1 MTKET
6 LRPAKLVDS
15 ELHSWYVCT
24 TKPRA
29 EKVAARELHGAG
41 IECYLPLL
49 KTRRKWSDRMKWV
62 ELPLFR
68 SYVFVRVNKDNYT
81 KVTAQYS
88 VSRFVTFEG
97 RAAPIPDEQIETIR
111 LLLNEGAE
119 LEVVSD
125 KLSPGEKIIVQAGP
139 FLGLQGELIEY
150 RGKRKVLIQIGELS
164 EGLLVTIPL
173 ELLARDQKII

>member
-1 MTKET
+1 MAKESI
-6 LRPAKLVDS
+6 RPAKLVDS
-15 ELHSWYVCT
+15 ELFLWYACT

-29 EKVAARELHGAG
+29 EKVAARELDGAG
-41 IECYLPLL
+41 IEYYLPIL
-49 KTRRKWSDRMKWV
+49 KTKRKWSDRMKWV

-68 SYVFVRVNKDNYT
+68 SYIFVRVNSANYA

-88 VSRFVTFEG
+88 VVRFVTFEN
-97 RAAPIPDEQIETIR
+97 RAVPIPDEQIETVR

-119 LEVVSD
+119 LEVVLD
-125 KLSPGEKIIVQAGP
+125 RIAPGEKIVVQAGP
-139 FLGLQGELIEY
+139 LLGLQGELIEY
-150 RGKRKVLIQIGELS
+150 RGKRKVLIQIGKLA

>member
-6 LRPAKLVDS
+6 IRPARLVDT
-15 ELHSWYVCT
+15 ELYLWYACT

-29 EKVAARELHGAG
+29 EKVAAMELLEAG
-41 IECYLPLL
+41 IEYYLPLL

-68 SYVFVRVNKDNYT
+68 SYIFVRVNRGNFA

-88 VSRFVTFEG
+88 VVRFVAFEG
-97 RAAPIPDEQIETIR
+97 RAVPIPDDQIETVR
-111 LLLNEGAE
+111 LLLNEGVE

-125 KLSPGEKIIVQAGP
+125 KFLPGEKVVVQAGP
-139 FLGLQGELIEY
+139 LLGMQGELIEY
-150 RGKRKVLIQIGELS
+150 RGKRKVLVQIGELS
-164 EGLLVTIPL
+164 EGLLVTVPL
-173 ELLARDQKII
+173 ELLGREQKIV

>member
-6 LRPAKLVDS
+6 IRPAKLVDS
-15 ELHSWYVCT
+15 EIFLWYACT

-29 EKVAARELHGAG
+29 EKVAARELDGAG
-41 IECYLPLL
+41 VEYYLPLL
-49 KTRRKWSDRMKWV
+49 KTRRKWSDRIKWV

-68 SYVFVRVNKDNYT
+68 SYIFVRVNRDNYI
-81 KVTAQYS
+81 KVTSQYS

-97 RAAPIPDEQIETIR
+97 RAVPIPEEQIETIR

-119 LEVVSD
+119 LEVTSD
-125 KLSPGEKIIVQAGP
+125 KISPGEKIIVQAGP
-139 FLGLQGELIEY
+139 LLGLQGELIEY
-150 RGKRKVLIQIGELS
+150 RGKRKVLVQIGELA

-173 ELLARDQKII
+173 ELLARDQKTI

>member
-6 LRPAKLVDS
+6 IRPAKLVDS
-15 ELHSWYVCT
+15 ELYLWYACT

-29 EKVAARELHGAG
+29 EKAAARELNGAG
-41 IECYLPLL
+41 IEYYLPLL

-62 ELPLFR
+62 ELPLFG
-68 SYVFVRVNKDNYT
+68 SYIFVRVNQGNFA

-88 VSRFVTFEG
+88 VVRFVAFEG
-97 RAAPIPDEQIETIR
+97 RAVPIPDEQIETIR

-125 KLSPGEKIIVQAGP
+125 RLAPGENIVVQAGP
-139 FLGLQGELIEY
+139 LLGLKGELIEY
-150 RGKRKVLIQIGELS
+150 RGKRKVLVRIGDLS

-173 ELLARDQKII
+173 ELLTRDQKTV